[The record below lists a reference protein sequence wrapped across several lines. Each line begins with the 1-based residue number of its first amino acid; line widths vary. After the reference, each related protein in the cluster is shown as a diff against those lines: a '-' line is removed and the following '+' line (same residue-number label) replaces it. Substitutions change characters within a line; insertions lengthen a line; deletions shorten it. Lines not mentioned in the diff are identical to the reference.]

1 MKSKPT
7 VPDVLPM
14 MYAYRAIEGNG
25 VGGSLHI
32 VLDDGNTE
40 DKHVKWCIE
49 HAKERGDVAG
59 VELGETLL
67 RMSRTQ
73 RQKLAGLFYSPSD
86 QALRSAPTADVEC
99 KKDSEL

>member
-1 MKSKPT
+1 
-7 VPDVLPM
+7 M
-14 MYAYRAIEGNG
+14 MYAYRDTEGNG

-40 DKHVKWCIE
+40 DNHVKWCIE
-49 HAKERGDVAG
+49 YAKDRADAAG

-73 RQKLAGLFYSPSD
+73 RRKLAGLFY
-86 QALRSAPTADVEC
+86 APTADISDRGHT
-99 KKDSEL
+99 KDSQ

>member
-1 MKSKPT
+1 MKTKPT
-7 VPDVLPM
+7 VPEVLPM
-14 MYAYRAIEGNG
+14 MYAYRDTEGNG

-40 DKHVKWCIE
+40 DDHVKWCIE
-49 HAKERGDVAG
+49 YAKERGDAAG

-73 RQKLAGLFYSPSD
+73 RGKLAGLFY
-86 QALRSAPTADVEC
+86 APNAPGERPPT
-99 KKDSEL
+99 KTP